1 MQSTMK
7 TALPLILLLCIG
19 LSVIFGLPG
28 LGWSGKVALL
38 IFTGA
43 LYAWTNT
50 KLDATLVALLG
61 AVAMSLAGIT
71 GGRLPLAGLGDPF
84 IGFVISGFI
93 LGGAYKATGLS
104 GAIANWF
111 AKRSSSVVQ
120 LFFLL
125 TAALLL
131 LSFVVPSTSARAAM
145 LMPSYLAMAN
155 ATDNPRIRKALAVL
169 FPTVIVLSC
178 ITSYL
183 GAGANL
189 MTVDFIKQF
198 SGEKISYLDWLMLGG
213 PFGIIS
219 CLLSVLVITRVFLT
233 AEDRKSA
240 FEMKSPQGTDL
251 TPEAKKIRN
260 QVLGLSAL
268 MIGLWSTEQWHG
280 IDPALVAMSG
290 ALILCI
296 PQLGILSF
304 KQALKEVEWSMVVFM
319 AASIELSKGL
329 SGSGLT
335 NYLSE
340 AIQHTFSSFSG
351 MYMLVA
357 ILITALLSHL
367 FVHSRTARAA
377 VFMPLLIPLGLGA
390 GHSGLLVAF
399 FSNAAM
405 GYCLTL
411 PICAKPVA
419 MFSAPGGEEAYS
431 TGDLLK
437 LSFWLLPLHFV
448 LLLLAFAIYG

>member
-1 MQSTMK
+1 MHSTLK
-7 TALPLILLLCIG
+7 TALPLIVLLCIG
-19 LSVIFGLPG
+19 ISIIFGLPG
-28 LGWSGKVALL
+28 LVWSGKLALL
-38 IFTGA
+38 IFLGA

-50 KLDATLVALLG
+50 KLDATMVALLG
-61 AVAMSLAGIT
+61 ALLMSVTGIT
-71 GGRLPLAGLGDPF
+71 GGSLPLAGLGDPF
-84 IGFVISGFI
+84 VGFVISGFI

-104 GAIANWF
+104 TKIATWF
-111 AKRSSSVVQ
+111 ASRSSNVVQ
-120 LFFLL
+120 LFYLL

-145 LMPSYLAMAN
+145 LMPSYLAMSS
-155 ATDNPRIRKALAVL
+155 ATDNPNIRKALAVL

-198 SGEKISYLDWLMLGG
+198 SGEKISYLEWLLLGG

-219 CLLSVLVITRVFLT
+219 CLLSVFVITRIFLT
-233 AEDRKSA
+233 KEDRKA
-240 FEMKSPQGTDL
+240 VFKLNVTAENNDL
-251 TPEAKKIRN
+251 AASSKVRN
-260 QVLGLSAL
+260 QVLGLSIV
-268 MIGLWSTEQWHG
+268 MIGLWSTEHWHG
-280 IDPALVAMSG
+280 IDPALVAMGG
-290 ALILCI
+290 AIVLCI

-319 AASIELSKGL
+319 AASIGLSKGL
-329 SGSGLT
+329 AGSGLT
-335 NYLSE
+335 TYLSE
-340 AIQHTFSSFSG
+340 TIQHSLSGFSG
-351 MYMLVA
+351 MLMLVA
-357 ILITALLSHL
+357 ILVTALFSHL
-367 FVHSRTARAA
+367 LVHSRTARAA

-411 PICAKPVA
+411 PVCAKPVA

-437 LSFWLLPLHFV
+437 LSMWLLPLHFV
-448 LLLLAFAIYG
+448 LLILAFMIYG

>member
-1 MQSTMK
+1 MQATMK
-7 TALPLILLLCIG
+7 IALPLILLIG
-19 LSVIFGLPG
+19 IGSAVILGLPS
-28 LGWSGKVALL
+28 LAWSGKIALL
-38 IFTGA
+38 IFIAA

-50 KLDATLVALLG
+50 KLDATLVALL
-61 AVAMSLAGIT
+61 AALAMSATGTT
-71 GGRLPLAGLGDPF
+71 GGNMPLAGLGDPF

-93 LGGAYKATGLS
+93 LGGAYKLTGLS
-104 GAIANWF
+104 NKIATWF
-111 AKRSSSVVQ
+111 ARRSSNVVE
-120 LFFLL
+120 LFYLL
-125 TAALLL
+125 TVALLL

-145 LMPSYLAMAN
+145 LMPSYLAMAE
-155 ATDNPRIRKALAVL
+155 ATNNQRIRKALAVL

-189 MTVDFIKQF
+189 MTVDFIEQYA
-198 SGEKISYLDWLMLGG
+198 GEKISYLDWLILGG

-219 CLLSVLVITRVFLT
+219 CLLSVFVITRVFLT
-233 AEDRKSA
+233 AEDRKST
-240 FEMKSPQGTDL
+240 FEMKSAPENEDTK
-251 TPEAKKIRN
+251 EAKKIRN
-260 QVLGLSAL
+260 QVLGLTAV

-280 IDPALVAMSG
+280 IDPALVAISG
-290 ALILCI
+290 ALILCL
-296 PQLGILSF
+296 PQLGIINF

-329 SGSGLT
+329 TGSGLT

-340 AIQHTFSSFSG
+340 TIQHSFSAFSG
-351 MYMLVA
+351 IFMLVA

-419 MFSAPGGEEAYS
+419 MFSTPGGGEAY
-431 TGDLLK
+431 TTADLLR
-437 LSFWLLPLHFV
+437 LSLWLLPLHFV
-448 LLLLAFAIYG
+448 LLLLAFVIYR